1 MPRRKNDYLSDGSDS
16 DASNSVLSLD
26 GYNSQEDPDARA
38 ERRLF
43 EFKGNKRR
51 KTDGRS
57 GKHAAWEGVF
67 GEEDG
72 VGGMPGRGGI
82 GGRGRPGSSS
92 LRTDW
97 TKAPAFVSNGSKTLQ
112 EEEEEGQ
119 VRQANAEEPERD
131 EEEDGS
137 ESSTSSGSDSGFE
150 NDDRG
155 SSPAPSP
162 RVRDADD
169 YNGEEQTTGGL
180 GLGFR
185 NASGQGTSDESTGEA
200 GQREGGG
207 ATAFAS
213 RSKTGIGA
221 AFSAGK
227 KMLPDETIHSV
238 GNEPHARP
246 PTNDTIDH
254 GPKPTGIPS
263 SFGRP
268 PPSLTVHSGH
278 HTQRRFLPRAQS
290 PAASSNKA
298 QLTAAEKAHF
308 SKIQSSFGARLL
320 AKQGWEAG
328 KGLGVQENGR
338 AVPVEVGKVLRGQ
351 GIQRGIRTEDSKREA
366 RRQGVTFSDDEDDE
380 VPRRRRHREKGPKVH
395 KEKSEEDQSWRRQKK
410 VKVKVQHKT
419 YEQLLAEAGDAV
431 PAAGI
436 GLVLDARGGELK
448 EVQSLSSLSLS
459 TWTPSSDST
468 RLPELR
474 HNLHLI
480 VEAAKQDVSGLVRE
494 GKKVNERRRWALREE
509 EISRAKAEEA
519 SIKISRLKEIQ
530 EIVDTIS
537 HITTQQTTSSTP
549 SLAPL
554 FSSFELLLHKFRE
567 EYQSLKLDDVIVG
580 AIGQIL
586 RNAFTEWRPFDVSS
600 NVLLSSLKT
609 WRRAYNLPEIIDNDT
624 TVATLSLE
632 EKVATV
638 NKIDTGGE
646 RVMTAWESLIWHL
659 WVPKVRSAINNEWD
673 PLSPNDAVHLVE
685 SWEPILPLFVK
696 DNILDQ
702 LVLPKVK
709 VAIEQWDPKRN
720 KRERR
725 PKSLASIVFPW
736 LPLLGERVDE
746 VMDLAKRRIR
756 HVMRSWVVK
765 DGVPEELSRWR
776 KDVYSSNEWDK
787 LIIQFVLPKL
797 GVCLREDFTINP
809 RKQDMVPLQD
819 WVLPW
824 HTLIRQ
830 SMFSHLLEVE
840 FFPKW
845 LDVLYIWLIQPSY
858 KANEVAT
865 WYQWWSE
872 RFPEEVRD
880 MPGVKQ
886 GFESGLNLMQEAM
899 DLGPDAPAKLHKPK
913 FEPRSTKKVLQTSTT
928 PKLRMP
934 EPPGIIPTNI
944 TFRSIAE
951 DYAAQHDL
959 IFLPMGRS
967 HDRTG
972 KPLFKV
978 CRNVDGRGGVTVY
991 IGEHAVYAK
1000 MDDGEFRAISLEDMV
1015 KKASA

>member
-16 DASNSVLSLD
+16 DASNSAFSQD
-26 GYNSQEDPDARA
+26 GYNSQEDQDARA

-43 EFKGNKRR
+43 ELKGNKRR

-57 GKHAAWEGVF
+57 GKDAAWEGVF
-67 GEEDG
+67 GEDDS
-72 VGGMPGRGGI
+72 VGGAQRRGGI

-97 TKAPAFVSNGSKTLQ
+97 TKAPAFVSTGSKTLQ
-112 EEEEEGQ
+112 EEEEEGL
-119 VRQANAEEPERD
+119 RQADADEPEKD
-131 EEEDGS
+131 EDEDGL
-137 ESSTSSGSDSGFE
+137 ESSTSSESDSGSE
-150 NDDRG
+150 NDDG
-155 SSPAPSP
+155 SSRAPSP

-169 YNGEEQTTGGL
+169 YNEGEQTTGGL

-185 NASGQGTSDESTGEA
+185 NAFAQSTREA
-200 GQREGGG
+200 GQREEGG
-207 ATAFAS
+207 ATEFAP
-213 RSKTGIGA
+213 RRRAGIGA
-221 AFSAGK
+221 TSSAGK
-227 KMLPDETIHSV
+227 KTLPDETTYNV
-238 GNEPHARP
+238 GNEPDESSSTDVVDA
-246 PTNDTIDH
+246 TGH
-254 GPKPTGIPS
+254 GSKPTGIPS

-268 PPSLTVHSGH
+268 PPSLTTHSGH
-278 HTQRRFLPRAQS
+278 HTQRRFLPRPQS
-290 PAASSNKA
+290 PAVSSNKA
-298 QLTAAEKAHF
+298 HLTAAEKAHF

-328 KGLGVQENGR
+328 KGLGIQEDGR
-338 AVPVEVGKVLRGQ
+338 AVPIEVGKVMRGQ

-366 RRQGVTFSDDEDDE
+366 RRQGLTFSDDEDE
-380 VPRRRRHREKGPKVH
+380 EAPRRRRHREKGPKVH
-395 KEKSEEDQSWRRQKK
+395 KEKSEEDQGWKRQKK

-431 PAAGI
+431 SAPGI

-480 VEAAKQDVSGLVRE
+480 VDAAKQDVSGLVKE
-494 GKKVNERRRWALREE
+494 GKKVHERRRWALREE

-519 SIKISRLKEIQ
+519 STKISRLKEIQ
-530 EIVDTIS
+530 EIVHTIS
-537 HITTQQTTSSTP
+537 NVTSQQTISSTP

-554 FSSFELLLHKFRE
+554 SSSFELLLHKFQE

-580 AIGQIL
+580 AIGQVL

-600 NVLLSSLKT
+600 DVLLSSLKT
-609 WRRAYNLPEIIDNDT
+609 WKKAYNLPEIIDNDT
-624 TVATLSLE
+624 VVATLSLE
-632 EKVATV
+632 DKNANVDRVDA
-638 NKIDTGGE
+638 GGE
-646 RVMTAWESLIWHL
+646 RVMTAWESLIWHQ
-659 WVPKVRSAINNEWD
+659 WVP
-673 PLSPNDAVHLVE
+673 
-685 SWEPILPLFVK
+685 K

-709 VAIEQWDPKRN
+709 AAIEQWNPKRN
-720 KRERR
+720 KRERH

-736 LPLLGERVDE
+736 LPLLGERIDE
-746 VMDLAKRRIR
+746 IMDLSKRRIR
-756 HVMRSWVVK
+756 HVMRNWVVK
-765 DGVPEELSRWR
+765 DGVPEELRRWR

-797 GVCLREDFTINP
+797 GLCLREDFTVNP

-880 MPGVKQ
+880 MPGVKR

-899 DLGPDAPAKLHKPK
+899 DLGSDAATKLRKPK
-913 FEPRSTKKVLQTSTT
+913 FEPRSTTKMLQSSTT
-928 PKLRMP
+928 PKLRKP
-934 EPPGIIPTNI
+934 EPPSTIATDI

-959 IFLPMGRS
+959 IFLPAGRS
-967 HDRTG
+967 HSKTG

-978 CRNVDGRGGVTVY
+978 CKNVEGRGGVTVY
-991 IGEHAVYAK
+991 IGEHAVFAN

>member
-16 DASNSVLSLD
+16 DASNSAFSQD
-26 GYNSQEDPDARA
+26 GYNSHEDQDARA

-43 EFKGNKRR
+43 ELKGNKRR

-57 GKHAAWEGVF
+57 GKDAAWEGVF
-67 GEEDG
+67 GEDDS
-72 VGGMPGRGGI
+72 VGGAQRRGGI

-97 TKAPAFVSNGSKTLQ
+97 TKAPAFVSTGSKTLQ
-112 EEEEEGQ
+112 EEEEEGL
-119 VRQANAEEPERD
+119 RQADADEPERD
-131 EEEDGS
+131 EDEDGS
-137 ESSTSSGSDSGFE
+137 ESSTSSESDSGSE
-150 NDDRG
+150 NDDG
-155 SSPAPSP
+155 SSGVPSP
-162 RVRDADD
+162 RIRDADD
-169 YNGEEQTTGGL
+169 YNEEEQTTGGL

-185 NASGQGTSDESTGEA
+185 NASRQGITDESTREA
-200 GQREGGG
+200 GQREEGG
-207 ATAFAS
+207 AT
-213 RSKTGIGA
+213 
-221 AFSAGK
+221 
-227 KMLPDETIHSV
+227 D
-238 GNEPHARP
+238 
-246 PTNDTIDH
+246 
-254 GPKPTGIPS
+254 

-268 PPSLTVHSGH
+268 PPSLTAHSGH
-278 HTQRRFLPRAQS
+278 HTQRRFLPRPQS
-290 PAASSNKA
+290 PVVSSNTA
-298 QLTAAEKAHF
+298 HLTAAEKAHF

-328 KGLGVQENGR
+328 KGLGIQEDGR
-338 AVPVEVGKVLRGQ
+338 AVPIEVGKVMRGQ

-366 RRQGVTFSDDEDDE
+366 RRQGVTFSDDEDE
-380 VPRRRRHREKGPKVH
+380 EAPRRRRHREKGPKVH
-395 KEKSEEDQSWRRQKK
+395 KEKSEEDQGWKRQKK

-431 PAAGI
+431 SAPGI

-480 VEAAKQDVSGLVRE
+480 VDAAKQDVSGLVKE
-494 GKKVNERRRWALREE
+494 GKKVHERRRWALREE

-519 SIKISRLKEIQ
+519 STK
-530 EIVDTIS
+530 
-537 HITTQQTTSSTP
+537 
-549 SLAPL
+549 
-554 FSSFELLLHKFRE
+554 
-567 EYQSLKLDDVIVG
+567 
-580 AIGQIL
+580 
-586 RNAFTEWRPFDVSS
+586 WRPFDVSS
-600 NVLLSSLKT
+600 DVLLSSLKT
-609 WRRAYNLPEIIDNDT
+609 WKKAYNLPETIDNDT
-624 TVATLSLE
+624 VVATLSLE
-632 EKVATV
+632 DKNTTV
-638 NKIDTGGE
+638 DRVDAGSE
-646 RVMTAWESLIWHL
+646 RVMTAWESLIWHQ

-673 PLSPNDAVHLVE
+673 PSSPNDAVHLVE

-709 VAIEQWDPKRN
+709 AAIEQWNPKRN
-720 KRERR
+720 KRERH

-736 LPLLGERVDE
+736 LPLLGERIDE
-746 VMDLAKRRIR
+746 IMDLSKRRIR
-756 HVMRSWVVK
+756 HVMRNWVVK
-765 DGVPEELSRWR
+765 DGVPEELRRWR

-797 GVCLREDFTINP
+797 GLCLREDFTVNP

-880 MPGVKQ
+880 TPGVKQ

-899 DLGPDAPAKLHKPK
+899 DLGSDAATKLRKPK
-913 FEPRSTKKVLQTSTT
+913 FEPRSTTKMLQSSTT
-928 PKLRMP
+928 PKLRKP
-934 EPPGIIPTNI
+934 EPPSTIATDI

-959 IFLPMGRS
+959 IFLPVGRS
-967 HDRTG
+967 HNKTG

-978 CRNVDGRGGVTVY
+978 CKNVEGRGGVTVY
-991 IGEHAVYAK
+991 IGEHAVFAN

>member
-16 DASNSVLSLD
+16 DASNSAFSQD
-26 GYNSQEDPDARA
+26 GYNSHEDQDARA

-43 EFKGNKRR
+43 ELKGNKRR

-57 GKHAAWEGVF
+57 GKDAAWEGVF
-67 GEEDG
+67 GEDDS
-72 VGGMPGRGGI
+72 VGGAQRRGGI

-97 TKAPAFVSNGSKTLQ
+97 TKAPAFVSTGSKTLQ
-112 EEEEEGQ
+112 EEEEEGL
-119 VRQANAEEPERD
+119 RQADADEPERD
-131 EEEDGS
+131 EDEDGL
-137 ESSTSSGSDSGFE
+137 ESSTSSESDSGSE
-150 NDDRG
+150 NDDG
-155 SSPAPSP
+155 SSGVPSP
-162 RVRDADD
+162 RIRDADD
-169 YNGEEQTTGGL
+169 YNEEEQTTGGL

-185 NASGQGTSDESTGEA
+185 NASRQGITDESTREA
-200 GQREGGG
+200 GQREEGG
-207 ATAFAS
+207 AT
-213 RSKTGIGA
+213 
-221 AFSAGK
+221 
-227 KMLPDETIHSV
+227 D
-238 GNEPHARP
+238 
-246 PTNDTIDH
+246 
-254 GPKPTGIPS
+254 

-268 PPSLTVHSGH
+268 PPSLTAHSGH
-278 HTQRRFLPRAQS
+278 HTQRRFLPRPQS
-290 PAASSNKA
+290 PVVSSNKA
-298 QLTAAEKAHF
+298 HLTAAEKAHF

-328 KGLGVQENGR
+328 KGLGIQEDGR
-338 AVPVEVGKVLRGQ
+338 AVPIEVGKVMRGQ

-366 RRQGVTFSDDEDDE
+366 RRQGVTFSDDEDE
-380 VPRRRRHREKGPKVH
+380 EAPRRRRHREKGPKVH
-395 KEKSEEDQSWRRQKK
+395 KEKSEEDQGWKRQKK

-431 PAAGI
+431 SAPGI

-468 RLPELR
+468 RLAELR

-480 VEAAKQDVSGLVRE
+480 VDAAKQDVSGLVKE
-494 GKKVNERRRWALREE
+494 GKKVHERRRWALREE

-519 SIKISRLKEIQ
+519 STK
-530 EIVDTIS
+530 
-537 HITTQQTTSSTP
+537 
-549 SLAPL
+549 
-554 FSSFELLLHKFRE
+554 
-567 EYQSLKLDDVIVG
+567 
-580 AIGQIL
+580 
-586 RNAFTEWRPFDVSS
+586 WRPFDVSS
-600 NVLLSSLKT
+600 DVLLSSLKT
-609 WRRAYNLPEIIDNDT
+609 WKKAYNLPETIDNDT
-624 TVATLSLE
+624 VVATLSLE
-632 EKVATV
+632 DKNTTV
-638 NKIDTGGE
+638 DRVDAGGE
-646 RVMTAWESLIWHL
+646 RVMTAWESLIWHQ

-673 PLSPNDAVHLVE
+673 PSSPNDAVHLVE

-709 VAIEQWDPKRN
+709 AAIEQWNPKRD
-720 KRERR
+720 KRERH

-736 LPLLGERVDE
+736 LPLLGERIDE
-746 VMDLAKRRIR
+746 IMDLSKRRIR
-756 HVMRSWVVK
+756 HVMRNWVVK
-765 DGVPEELSRWR
+765 DGVPEELRRWR

-797 GVCLREDFTINP
+797 GLCLREDFTVNP
-809 RKQDMVPLQD
+809 RRQDMVPLQD

-880 MPGVKQ
+880 TPGVKQ

-899 DLGPDAPAKLHKPK
+899 DLGSDAATKLRKPK
-913 FEPRSTKKVLQTSTT
+913 FEPRSTTKMLQSSTT
-928 PKLRMP
+928 PKLRKP
-934 EPPGIIPTNI
+934 EPPSTIATDI

-959 IFLPMGRS
+959 IFLPVGRS
-967 HDRTG
+967 HNKTG

-978 CRNVDGRGGVTVY
+978 CKNVEGRGGVTVY
-991 IGEHAVYAK
+991 IGEHAVFAN

>member
-16 DASNSVLSLD
+16 DASNSAFSQD
-26 GYNSQEDPDARA
+26 GYNSHEDQDARA

-43 EFKGNKRR
+43 ELKGNKRR

-57 GKHAAWEGVF
+57 GKDAAWEGVF
-67 GEEDG
+67 GEDDS
-72 VGGMPGRGGI
+72 VGGAQRRGGI

-97 TKAPAFVSNGSKTLQ
+97 TKAPAFVSTGSKTLQ
-112 EEEEEGQ
+112 EEEEEGL
-119 VRQANAEEPERD
+119 RQADADEPERD
-131 EEEDGS
+131 EDEDGS
-137 ESSTSSGSDSGFE
+137 ESSTSSESDSGSE
-150 NDDRG
+150 NDDG
-155 SSPAPSP
+155 SSGVPSP
-162 RVRDADD
+162 RIRDADD
-169 YNGEEQTTGGL
+169 YNEEEQTTGGL

-185 NASGQGTSDESTGEA
+185 NASRQGITDESTREA
-200 GQREGGG
+200 GQREEGG
-207 ATAFAS
+207 AT
-213 RSKTGIGA
+213 
-221 AFSAGK
+221 
-227 KMLPDETIHSV
+227 D
-238 GNEPHARP
+238 
-246 PTNDTIDH
+246 
-254 GPKPTGIPS
+254 

-268 PPSLTVHSGH
+268 PPSLTAHSGH
-278 HTQRRFLPRAQS
+278 HTQRRFLPRPQS
-290 PAASSNKA
+290 PVVSSNKA
-298 QLTAAEKAHF
+298 HLTAAEKAHF

-328 KGLGVQENGR
+328 KGLGIQEDGR
-338 AVPVEVGKVLRGQ
+338 AVPIEVGKVMRGQ

-366 RRQGVTFSDDEDDE
+366 RRQGVTFSDDEDE
-380 VPRRRRHREKGPKVH
+380 EAPRRRRHREKGPKVH
-395 KEKSEEDQSWRRQKK
+395 KEKSEEDQGWKRQKK

-431 PAAGI
+431 SAPGI

-480 VEAAKQDVSGLVRE
+480 VDAAKQDVSGLVKE
-494 GKKVNERRRWALREE
+494 GKKVHERRRWALREE

-519 SIKISRLKEIQ
+519 STK
-530 EIVDTIS
+530 
-537 HITTQQTTSSTP
+537 
-549 SLAPL
+549 
-554 FSSFELLLHKFRE
+554 
-567 EYQSLKLDDVIVG
+567 
-580 AIGQIL
+580 
-586 RNAFTEWRPFDVSS
+586 WRPFDVSS
-600 NVLLSSLKT
+600 DVLLSSLKT
-609 WRRAYNLPEIIDNDT
+609 WKKAYNLPETIDNDT
-624 TVATLSLE
+624 VVATLSLE
-632 EKVATV
+632 DKNTTV
-638 NKIDTGGE
+638 DRVDAGGE
-646 RVMTAWESLIWHL
+646 RVMTAWESLIWHQ

-673 PLSPNDAVHLVE
+673 PSSPNDAVHLVE

-709 VAIEQWDPKRN
+709 AAIEQWNPKRN
-720 KRERR
+720 KRERH

-736 LPLLGERVDE
+736 LPLLGERIDE
-746 VMDLAKRRIR
+746 IMDLSKRRIR
-756 HVMRSWVVK
+756 HVMRNWVVK
-765 DGVPEELSRWR
+765 DGVLEELRRWR

-797 GVCLREDFTINP
+797 GLCLREDFTVNP
-809 RKQDMVPLQD
+809 RRQDMVPLQD

-880 MPGVKQ
+880 TPGVKQ

-899 DLGPDAPAKLHKPK
+899 DLGSDAATKLRKPK
-913 FEPRSTKKVLQTSTT
+913 FEPRSTTKMLQSSTT
-928 PKLRMP
+928 PKLRKP
-934 EPPGIIPTNI
+934 EPPSTIATDI

-959 IFLPMGRS
+959 IFLPVGRS
-967 HDRTG
+967 HNKTG

-978 CRNVDGRGGVTVY
+978 CKNVEGRGGVTVY
-991 IGEHAVYAK
+991 IGEHAVFAN

>member
-16 DASNSVLSLD
+16 DASNSAFSQD
-26 GYNSQEDPDARA
+26 GYNSHEDQDARA

-43 EFKGNKRR
+43 ELKGNKRR

-57 GKHAAWEGVF
+57 GKDAAWEGVF
-67 GEEDG
+67 GEDDS
-72 VGGMPGRGGI
+72 VGGAQRRGGI
-82 GGRGRPGSSS
+82 GGRGRPRSSS

-97 TKAPAFVSNGSKTLQ
+97 TKAPAFVSTGSKTLQ
-112 EEEEEGQ
+112 EEEEEGL
-119 VRQANAEEPERD
+119 RQADADEPERD
-131 EEEDGS
+131 EDEDGS
-137 ESSTSSGSDSGFE
+137 ESSTSSESDSGSE
-150 NDDRG
+150 NDDG
-155 SSPAPSP
+155 SSGVPSP
-162 RVRDADD
+162 RIRDADD
-169 YNGEEQTTGGL
+169 YNEEEQTTGGL

-185 NASGQGTSDESTGEA
+185 NASRQGITDESTREA
-200 GQREGGG
+200 GQREEGG
-207 ATAFAS
+207 AT
-213 RSKTGIGA
+213 
-221 AFSAGK
+221 
-227 KMLPDETIHSV
+227 D
-238 GNEPHARP
+238 
-246 PTNDTIDH
+246 
-254 GPKPTGIPS
+254 

-268 PPSLTVHSGH
+268 PPSLTAHSGH
-278 HTQRRFLPRAQS
+278 HTQRRFLPRPQS
-290 PAASSNKA
+290 PVVSSNIA
-298 QLTAAEKAHF
+298 HLTAAEKAHF

-328 KGLGVQENGR
+328 KGLGIQEDGR
-338 AVPVEVGKVLRGQ
+338 AVPIEVGKVMRGQ

-366 RRQGVTFSDDEDDE
+366 RRQGVTFSDDEDE
-380 VPRRRRHREKGPKVH
+380 EAPRRRRHREKGPKVH
-395 KEKSEEDQSWRRQKK
+395 KEKSEEDQGWKRQKK

-431 PAAGI
+431 SAPGI

-480 VEAAKQDVSGLVRE
+480 VDAAKQDVSGLVKE
-494 GKKVNERRRWALREE
+494 GKKVHERRRWALREE

-519 SIKISRLKEIQ
+519 STK
-530 EIVDTIS
+530 
-537 HITTQQTTSSTP
+537 
-549 SLAPL
+549 
-554 FSSFELLLHKFRE
+554 
-567 EYQSLKLDDVIVG
+567 
-580 AIGQIL
+580 
-586 RNAFTEWRPFDVSS
+586 WRPFDVSS
-600 NVLLSSLKT
+600 DVLLSSLKT
-609 WRRAYNLPEIIDNDT
+609 WKKAYNLPETIDNDT
-624 TVATLSLE
+624 VVATLSLE
-632 EKVATV
+632 DKNTTV
-638 NKIDTGGE
+638 DRVDAGSE
-646 RVMTAWESLIWHL
+646 RVMTAWESLIWHQ

-673 PLSPNDAVHLVE
+673 PSSPNDAVHLVE

-709 VAIEQWDPKRN
+709 AAIEQWNPKRN
-720 KRERR
+720 KRERH

-736 LPLLGERVDE
+736 LPLLGERIDE
-746 VMDLAKRRIR
+746 IMDLSKRRIR
-756 HVMRSWVVK
+756 HVMRNWVVK
-765 DGVPEELSRWR
+765 DGVPEELRRWR

-797 GVCLREDFTINP
+797 GLCLREDFTVNP

-880 MPGVKQ
+880 TPGVKQ

-899 DLGPDAPAKLHKPK
+899 DLGSDAATKLRKPK
-913 FEPRSTKKVLQTSTT
+913 FEPRSTTKMLQSSTT
-928 PKLRMP
+928 PKLRKP
-934 EPPGIIPTNI
+934 EPPSTIATDI

-959 IFLPMGRS
+959 IFLPVGRS
-967 HDRTG
+967 HNKTG

-978 CRNVDGRGGVTVY
+978 CKNVEGRGGVTVY
-991 IGEHAVYAK
+991 IGEHAVFAN

>member
-16 DASNSVLSLD
+16 DASNSAFSQD
-26 GYNSQEDPDARA
+26 GYNSHEDQDARA

-43 EFKGNKRR
+43 ELKGNKRR

-57 GKHAAWEGVF
+57 GKDAAWEGVF
-67 GEEDG
+67 GEDDS
-72 VGGMPGRGGI
+72 VGGAQRRGGI

-97 TKAPAFVSNGSKTLQ
+97 TKAPAFVSTGSKTLQ
-112 EEEEEGQ
+112 EEEEEGL
-119 VRQANAEEPERD
+119 RQADADEPERD
-131 EEEDGS
+131 EDEDGS
-137 ESSTSSGSDSGFE
+137 ESSTSSESDSGSE
-150 NDDRG
+150 NDDG
-155 SSPAPSP
+155 SSGVPSP
-162 RVRDADD
+162 RIRDSDD
-169 YNGEEQTTGGL
+169 YNEEEQTTGGL

-185 NASGQGTSDESTGEA
+185 NASRQGITDESTREA
-200 GQREGGG
+200 GQREEGG
-207 ATAFAS
+207 AT
-213 RSKTGIGA
+213 
-221 AFSAGK
+221 
-227 KMLPDETIHSV
+227 D
-238 GNEPHARP
+238 
-246 PTNDTIDH
+246 
-254 GPKPTGIPS
+254 

-268 PPSLTVHSGH
+268 PPSLTAHSGH
-278 HTQRRFLPRAQS
+278 HTQRRFLPRPQS
-290 PAASSNKA
+290 PVVSSNKA
-298 QLTAAEKAHF
+298 HLTAAEKAHF

-328 KGLGVQENGR
+328 KGLGIQEDGR
-338 AVPVEVGKVLRGQ
+338 AVPIEVGKVMRGQ

-366 RRQGVTFSDDEDDE
+366 RRQGVTFSDDEDE
-380 VPRRRRHREKGPKVH
+380 EAPRRRRHREKGPKVH
-395 KEKSEEDQSWRRQKK
+395 KEKSEEDQGWKRQKK

-431 PAAGI
+431 SAPGI

-480 VEAAKQDVSGLVRE
+480 VDAAKQDVSGLVKE
-494 GKKVNERRRWALREE
+494 GKKVHERRRWALREE

-519 SIKISRLKEIQ
+519 STK
-530 EIVDTIS
+530 
-537 HITTQQTTSSTP
+537 
-549 SLAPL
+549 
-554 FSSFELLLHKFRE
+554 
-567 EYQSLKLDDVIVG
+567 
-580 AIGQIL
+580 
-586 RNAFTEWRPFDVSS
+586 WRPFDVSS
-600 NVLLSSLKT
+600 DVLLSSLKT
-609 WRRAYNLPEIIDNDT
+609 WKKAYNLPETIDNDT
-624 TVATLSLE
+624 VVATLSLE
-632 EKVATV
+632 DKNTTV
-638 NKIDTGGE
+638 DRVDAGSE
-646 RVMTAWESLIWHL
+646 RVMTAWESLIWHQ

-673 PLSPNDAVHLVE
+673 PSSPNDAVHLVE

-709 VAIEQWDPKRN
+709 AAIEQWNPKRN
-720 KRERR
+720 KRERH

-736 LPLLGERVDE
+736 LPLLGERIDE
-746 VMDLAKRRIR
+746 IMDLSKRRIR
-756 HVMRSWVVK
+756 HVMRNWVVK
-765 DGVPEELSRWR
+765 DGVPEELRRWR

-797 GVCLREDFTINP
+797 GLCLREDFTVNP

-880 MPGVKQ
+880 TPGVKQ

-899 DLGPDAPAKLHKPK
+899 DLGSDAATKLRKPK
-913 FEPRSTKKVLQTSTT
+913 FEPRSTTKMLQSSTT
-928 PKLRMP
+928 PKLRKP
-934 EPPGIIPTNI
+934 EPPSTIATDI

-959 IFLPMGRS
+959 IFLPVGRS
-967 HDRTG
+967 HNKTG

-978 CRNVDGRGGVTVY
+978 CKNVEGRGGVTVY
-991 IGEHAVYAK
+991 IGEHAVFAN